1 MSEKGSKK
9 SFTPGAAAAATAA
22 GVRTLF
28 ANPVL
33 PGNFPDPSI
42 VRVGVL
48 AQGPTSV
55 TAAFERFTL
64 TSQL

>member
-1 MSEKGSKK
+1 MQVTGGNNYRFSYSADGI
-9 SFTPGAAAAATAA
+9 TWTNPLPNDGAIN
-22 GVRTLF
+22 GQF
-28 ANPVL
+28 L
-33 PGNFPDPSI
+33 PPWDRG

-64 TSQL
+64 DSQ